1 MDLDK
6 KKNRYNRLYVQLQGQ
21 LNKTDDPI
29 ARMATTIAILHH
41 KMDDFFWTG
50 FYILRNGEL
59 TVGPYQGALACQVL
73 EKNKGVCWAGINQNK
88 TIIVPDVEL
97 FPGHIACD
105 SRSKSEIVIP
115 LRNKNNEPYGVLD
128 VDSTK
133 RNAFDEIDAEGL
145 EMIVRLIG

>member
-59 TVGPYQGALACQVL
+59 TVGPYQGALAC
-73 EKNKGVCWAGINQNK
+73 
-88 TIIVPDVEL
+88 
-97 FPGHIACD
+97 
-105 SRSKSEIVIP
+105 
-115 LRNKNNEPYGVLD
+115 
-128 VDSTK
+128 
-133 RNAFDEIDAEGL
+133 
-145 EMIVRLIG
+145 